1 MRATALGLAAL
12 LLIAA
17 CSTGTDEAPD
27 TEARREAVEA
37 LATGLWAPA
46 HAALAENAGELESA
60 VAAACEAEDAESL
73 EAAREA
79 WIATSDQWAA
89 MRAIR
94 FGPVRDL
101 RLDGTMRFE
110 IDPEKIDRLVTEQP
124 DVERLRNVG
133 SDVKGLDAIEH
144 LLFADA
150 PIDAASCR
158 YAAGVATLVREAADE
173 MAAAWE
179 TYPAELAEM
188 PAQEGLDLA
197 VNELIFALRELEM
210 DHLAPAAGMSAP
222 GDSDELEGRSVR
234 GARVAAALAAGAGE
248 AYVGPEDGSIATLVN
263 AASAGADG
271 RVSAALDE
279 LITILDEAPDSWSDL
294 EPADVE
300 RALGLAGVARTAL
313 ATEVASLLGVTIS
326 LGDSDGDS

>member
-1 MRATALGLAAL
+1 MRALPLCLAVL
-12 LLIAA
+12 LLTAA
-17 CSTGTDEAPD
+17 CSAGTDAAPD
-27 TEARREAVEA
+27 AEARRGAVDA

-46 HAALAENAGELESA
+46 HAELASRAVALESA
-60 VAAACEAEDAESL
+60 ITWACEAEDATAL
-73 EAAREA
+73 EAVREA
-79 WIATSDQWAA
+79 WVATSDQWAS
-89 MRAIR
+89 MRAVR

-110 IDPEKIDRLVTEQP
+110 IDAEKIDRLATELP

-133 SDVKGLDAIEH
+133 ADVKGLDAIEH

-179 TYPAELAEM
+179 AYPAELAEM
-188 PAQEGLDLA
+188 PAQDGIDMA

-210 DHLAPAAGMSAP
+210 DHLAPAAGLSAP
-222 GDSDELEGRSVR
+222 DDADEVEGRSRR
-234 GARVAAALAAGAGE
+234 GARVATALATGARD
-248 AYVGPEDGSIATLVN
+248 AYLGMDDGSIAALVI
-263 AASAGADG
+263 AASAEADG
-271 RVSAALDE
+271 RLRTALDE
-279 LITILDEAPDSWSDL
+279 LATILDGLPDSWPDAD
-294 EPADVE
+294 PAAVG
-300 RALGLAGVARTAL
+300 RALELAGEARTAL